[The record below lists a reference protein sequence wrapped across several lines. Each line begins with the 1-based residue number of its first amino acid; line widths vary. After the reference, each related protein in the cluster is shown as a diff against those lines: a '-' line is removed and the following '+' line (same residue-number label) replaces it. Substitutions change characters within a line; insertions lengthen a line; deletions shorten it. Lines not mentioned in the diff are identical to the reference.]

1 MKDDI
6 RSFLKQTEK
15 VVKDLGSK
23 AGELAKAI
31 EKDASYGTKAG
42 MVKVEQLSLENDK
55 SKLISQFGK
64 KAYELMKKKLVSH
77 KSLNEIYDK
86 IQDIENKIRGKKIIL
101 SKLKKKRQKE
111 K

>member
-15 VVKDLGSK
+15 VVKDLGFK
-23 AGELAKAI
+23 AGELAKTI
-31 EKDASYGTKAG
+31 EKDASYGTKTG

-55 SKLISQFGK
+55 NKLISQFGK